1 MEVIANTTEFPSEGE
16 IEEDDDDSES
26 DAEVTLNSQHSQHEE
41 EGTETE
47 PEQEDETPESSS
59 SSSSSEEEVKR
70 KHNKSRKRKRSWKSD
85 QRESMGKQIEQLT
98 SAVVTMQQ
106 IILEKGNLNDSSSKT
121 PDKETRGKQCDQ
133 EVEVRAWDSLTTI
146 YHNAV
151 PMVDEFNPESYER
164 ATKRL
169 SNSSDDG
176 LIDTSDDIFESINSH
191 VNVVAG
197 RK

>member
-41 EGTETE
+41 EGTETK

-59 SSSSSEEEVKR
+59 SSSSSEDR
-70 KHNKSRKRKRSWKSD
+70 H
-85 QRESMGKQIEQLT
+85 ESMGKQIEQLT

-121 PDKETRGKQCDQ
+121 PDK
-133 EVEVRAWDSLTTI
+133 
-146 YHNAV
+146 
-151 PMVDEFNPESYER
+151 
-164 ATKRL
+164 
-169 SNSSDDG
+169 
-176 LIDTSDDIFESINSH
+176 
-191 VNVVAG
+191 
-197 RK
+197 